1 MFLTKNSVGTKLGLT
16 FCCYKSKFC
25 MVNFSSGFLWYP
37 KLSFSSWKKTRYET
51 HLLRLGEFP
60 CASSDRR
67 IQLCGFIHK
76 SSSENEHGTWKH
88 LYEKGTSSSQTF
100 IFLGSSRKNFSRV
113 FYWRHLNLNNSPENM
128 CFVHLGKSHTFEV
141 LTKLESQSLQNPW
154 RLQPRAVLWGC
165 PMYHLFRGA
174 NLLIFQFCRKSNN
187 SSFWMG
193 KLDSGWWLNQPI
205 WKIWVKL
212 EIFPNF
218 RGENKQYLSCH
229 HQGLFF
235 EGEHKC
241 DTYRPIGAGL
251 PLKQKKPQN
260 LCYIPQIPGWFIH
273 MNFYVNGLWFI
284 VP

>member
-1 MFLTKNSVGTKLGLT
+1 MFLTKISVGTKLGLT

-165 PMYHLFRGA
+165 PMYHLFVGHIPWSSNFA
-174 NLLIFQFCRKSNN
+174 GSQTTHLFGWVNWILVGGFNPSEKYESNWKS
-187 SSFWMG
+187 S
-193 KLDSGWWLNQPI
+193 
-205 WKIWVKL
+205 
-212 EIFPNF
+212 PNK
-218 RGENKQYLSCH
+218 GENKKYL
-229 HQGLFF
+229 
-235 EGEHKC
+235 
-241 DTYRPIGAGL
+241 
-251 PLKQKKPQN
+251 KP
-260 LCYIPQIPGWFIH
+260 PPG
-273 MNFYVNGLWFI
+273 I
-284 VP
+284 VFWGWT